1 MLTVYTYVGFL
12 LAALGFT
19 LALYYGLVKVVK
31 LI

>member
-1 MLTVYTYVGFL
+1 MLTVYTYVGLL
-12 LAALGFT
+12 LATLGFT